1 MTYAK
6 QVSGSDDEKDGLGLG
21 FVDAFLANGQFLA
34 RVATRGALDA
44 PWGLAWA
51 PDSFGH
57 FGGDLIVGNF
67 GNGRL
72 LAYGWNGRKWDLR
85 RHRPQAEP
93 RPGDRPRP
101 VGHRLRRWDR
111 QQRPVEHPV
120 LRGRPQPRGWWRIRD
135 DHGRSLTIAS

>member
-1 MTYAK
+1 VTYAK

-34 RVATRGALDA
+34 RVGTHGPLDA

-72 LAYGWNGRKWDLR
+72 LAYGWNGRKWTFEGTVR
-85 RHRPQAEP
+85 KPNHA
-93 RPGDRPRP
+93 P
-101 VGHRLRRWDR
+101 VI
-111 QQRPVEHPV
+111 V
-120 LRGRPQPRGWWRIRD
+120 
-135 DHGRSLTIAS
+135 HGLWGIAFGGGTANNGPLNTLFYAAGPNHEAGGAFGTITVAP